1 MDNTKQPKHFI
12 GSGENWIS
20 PGATSPIALALRI
33 FERGEG
39 EGEAGQ
45 PVTLTPC
52 SARQWRSLPLFRSLG
67 NCVNIGG
74 HMSFDMTSM
83 EGEESLEEVGVSEM
97 REGE

>member
-1 MDNTKQPKHFI
+1 MGNTKQPKHFI

-39 EGEAGQ
+39 GGEAGQ

-52 SARQWRSLPLFRSLG
+52 AARQWRSLPHFRSLG
-67 NCVNIGG
+67 ELRQHRRTYVVRHDIDIDRGG
-74 HMSFDMTSM
+74 REF
-83 EGEESLEEVGVSEM
+83 GRGWVS
-97 REGE
+97 